1 MFEIEGRLFAG
12 YFGGLPHFILYFV
25 VAAALLTIFVIVYM
39 RLTAH
44 DEIRLIREG
53 NVAAAVALGGSLI
66 GFVLPLS
73 KAVAQAV
80 SIPDMLVW
88 GIAAFVV
95 QLLAYLVCRF
105 MVPDLSAKVAA
116 GQIAAGVM
124 VASVS
129 LGAGLLNAASMSV

>member
-1 MFEIEGRLFAG
+1 MFEIEGRMFAG
-12 YFGGLPHFILYFV
+12 TFGGLPHFILYFI
-25 VAAALLTIFVIVYM
+25 VAAALLTIFVLVYM

-44 DEIRLIREG
+44 DEIALIREG
-53 NVAAAVALGGSLI
+53 NVAAAIALGGSLI

-88 GIAAFVV
+88 GFAAFVV
-95 QLLAYLVCRF
+95 QLLAYFVCRF
-105 MVPDLSAKVAA
+105 IVPGLSAKVGA
-116 GQIAAGVM
+116 GNIAAGIT

>member
-1 MFEIEGRLFAG
+1 MFEIEGWMFAG
-12 YFGGLPHFILYFV
+12 TFGGLPHFILYFI
-25 VAAALLTIFVIVYM
+25 VAAALLTIFVLVYM

-44 DEIRLIREG
+44 NEIALIREG
-53 NVAAAVALGGSLI
+53 NVAAAIALGGSLI

-88 GIAAFVV
+88 GFAAFVV
-95 QLLAYLVCRF
+95 QLIAYLVCRF
-105 MVPDLSAKVAA
+105 IVPGLSAKVGA
-116 GQIAAGVM
+116 GNIAAGIT

>member
-25 VAAALLTIFVIVYM
+25 VAAALLTIFVLVYM

>member
-1 MFEIEGRLFAG
+1 MFEIEGRMFAG
-12 YFGGLPHFILYFV
+12 YFGGLPHFILYFL
-25 VAAALLTIFVIVYM
+25 VAAALLTLFVLVYI

-44 DEIRLIREG
+44 DEIGLIREG
-53 NVAAAVALGGSLI
+53 NVAAALALGGSLI

-73 KAVAQAV
+73 KAIAQAV

-88 GIAAFVV
+88 GFAAFVV

-105 MVPDLSAKVAA
+105 IVPDLSAKVGAGNVAA
-116 GQIAAGVM
+116 GIT

>member
-116 GQIAAGVM
+116 GQMAAGVM